1 MGALTLY
8 DCLRQKTVN
17 AGVRPTRR
25 ILEAKVSL
33 MKSISIF
40 AISAALALALGGP
53 GAYAQQE
60 IDPDHFDSPNTQPV
74 PQPRAADRKVKGAGY
89 HGTFSLPYT
98 ALCSGKK
105 LAPGKYS
112 ISLRSQGNV
121 GQATLNQKGH
131 AIDIAAA
138 VEREMSKQHDEVA
151 VVENNKRGRT
161 LSVVRVSGLDFV
173 FDPQRWAGAP
183 ADGKPT
189 RTDKLP
195 LTVIA
200 PNEVANQV
208 PSQASP
214 KP

>member
-1 MGALTLY
+1 
-8 DCLRQKTVN
+8 
-17 AGVRPTRR
+17 
-25 ILEAKVSL
+25 
-33 MKSISIF
+33 MKSLSIF
-40 AISAALALALGGP
+40 TISAALALALGGP

-60 IDPDHFDSPNTQPV
+60 IDPDHFDSPNTQPIT
-74 PQPRAADRKVKGAGY
+74 QPRPADRKVKVVGY
-89 HGTFSLPYT
+89 HGTFSLPY
-98 ALCSGKK
+98 AVLCSGKK
-105 LAPGKYS
+105 LAPGKYA

-121 GQATLNQKGH
+121 GQATLNQKGR

-138 VEREMSKQHDEVA
+138 VQREMSKQRDEVV
-151 VVENNKRGRT
+151 VVENNNRGRT

-173 FDPQRWAGAP
+173 FDPQRWADP
-183 ADGKPT
+183 SADGKST

-200 PNEVANQV
+200 PSEVANQV